1 MADIQFE
8 DEIEWDGTNLTVWA
22 ATPRGRVLCEVR
34 RDTIHT
40 LSIYND
46 AIEREIERDRHDILE
61 RLRPAIVAK
70 IARNALE
77 GAPAG
82 TVALLPGDQSGK
94 R

>member
-8 DEIEWDGTNLTVWA
+8 NEIEWDGTNLTVWA
-22 ATPRGRVLCEVR
+22 VTLRGRVLCEIR

-46 AIEREIERDRHDILE
+46 AIEREIKRDRRDIFD
-61 RLRPAIVAK
+61 RLRAAIVAK
-70 IARNALE
+70 IAQNGLK

-82 TVALLPGDQSGK
+82 TVALLPEDQSA
-94 R
+94 RR